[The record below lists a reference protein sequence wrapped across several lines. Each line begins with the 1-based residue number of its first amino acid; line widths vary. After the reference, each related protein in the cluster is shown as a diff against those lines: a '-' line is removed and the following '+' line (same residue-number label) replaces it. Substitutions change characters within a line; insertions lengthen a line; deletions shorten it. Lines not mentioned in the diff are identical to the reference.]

1 MRGVAGLPLQT
12 GLIGGWIIEVT
23 INARYPGRVAG
34 ICLLPYGL
42 TCRKDGRQAAF
53 DVLAES
59 WILVP

>member
-1 MRGVAGLPLQT
+1 MQT

-23 INARYPGRVAG
+23 VNARYPPRVAG

-42 TCRKDGRQAAF
+42 MCRKDGRQAAF